1 MWTPDPTWQ
10 RLSDA
15 GDGSRLWR
23 RDEPG
28 RGAWVGKRLLRPRLG
43 EHADHGDTALT
54 PADRAALDPHHVLWW
69 RREADVVEQR
79 WAESLPG
86 LRGPGGG
93 RVEEDDDGVTVWW
106 PLVERLPA
114 DDLAVAA
121 ALGGLASAPAPQT
134 SWACHDPLADRWRG
148 VEAAGGWS
156 TIGETPA
163 ADVAAALWSRRAELL
178 AALAVM
184 PQVTVHGDVV
194 PGNVLG
200 TAPVAH
206 AHVVACDWSA
216 TGRGPAGTDLGFF
229 TLSTRS
235 RLAPLLDA
243 YLGAADELGVRL
255 DADAVTLAARVQMAF
270 TVLTRADR
278 VLGRIAGGEGDWHT
292 KLRHPAVAPAM
303 RALQRAYP
311 DFAPL
316 LD

>member
-23 RDEPG
+23 RDVPG
-28 RGAWVGKRLLRPRLG
+28 RGAWVGKRLLRPQVADDGDARLP
-43 EHADHGDTALT
+43 A
-54 PADRAALDPHHVLWW
+54 ADRAALDPHHVLWW
-69 RREADVVEQR
+69 RREADVVSAR

-93 RVEEDDDGVTVWW
+93 QVEEDDDGVTLWW
-106 PLVERLPA
+106 PLVERMPA
-114 DDLAVAA
+114 DQVTVAA
-121 ALGGLASAPAPQT
+121 ALGALASAPPPQT
-134 SWACHDPLADRWRG
+134 AWACHDPLRDRWRG
-148 VEAAGGWS
+148 VESAGGWT
-156 TIGETPA
+156 TIVETPA
-163 ADVAAALWSRRAELL
+163 AEVAGVLWSRRAALL
-178 AALAVM
+178 DALAGM
-184 PQVTVHGDVV
+184 RQVTVHGDVV

-200 TAPVAH
+200 TAPVAG
-206 AHVVACDWSA
+206 AQVVACDWSA
-216 TGRGPAGTDLGFF
+216 AGRGTAGTDLGYF

-235 RLAPLLDA
+235 RLEPLLET
-243 YLGAADELGVRL
+243 YLAAAADAGADL
-255 DADAVTLAARVQMAF
+255 DAGEVAYAARVQMAF

-278 VLGRIAGGEGDWHT
+278 VLHRIADGEGDWRT

-311 DFAPL
+311 DFAPI